1 MDWTSLLFLIGAVL
15 MGWLLYR
22 QIKNNPQGFS
32 KENVTKSIYTLGIL
46 ALLLIFFIG
55 FLVFLLRAS

>member
-1 MDWTSLLFLIGAVL
+1 MNWASLLFLVAAAL

-32 KENVTKSIYTLGIL
+32 KENISKSIYTLGIL

-55 FLVFLLRAS
+55 FLIFLLRAS

>member
-1 MDWTSLLFLIGAVL
+1 MNWASLLFLVGAAL

-32 KENVTKSIYTLGIL
+32 KENVSKSIYTLGIL

-55 FLVFLLRAS
+55 FLIFLLRVS